1 MNKALRLFVNTS
13 KNAFAPLAGVAPAPA
28 PYKEAALRCATKV
41 NVSIIGL
48 VHQAAHYYPLPANE
62 RFG

>member
-1 MNKALRLFVNTS
+1 METVGIKWSNSTILRLFVNTS

-41 NVSIIGL
+41 FSL
-48 VHQAAHYYPLPANE
+48 YQLYPKP
-62 RFG
+62 